1 MDIYQKIDIV
11 LIATAALCALLT
23 IMKIITIIILKV
35 KQKHSKRKC
44 ERIHLGNRIDA
55 EVVTLIEFSA
65 PLVALIIYKWICWGH
80 A

>member
-1 MDIYQKIDIV
+1 MDTYQKIDIV
-11 LIATAALCALLT
+11 LIATTALCAFLT
-23 IMKIITIIILKV
+23 VLKIITIIILKV
-35 KQKHSKRKC
+35 KQKRSKRKC
-44 ERIHLGNRIDA
+44 ERIRLGNRIDA

>member
-11 LIATAALCALLT
+11 LIATTALCAFLSIL
-23 IMKIITIIILKV
+23 KIIVIVILKV
-35 KQKHSKRKC
+35 EQKYIKRKC
-44 ERIHLGNRIDA
+44 ERIRLGNRINA

-65 PLVALIIYKWICWGH
+65 PLVALIIFKWICWGH

>member
-11 LIATAALCALLT
+11 LIATTALCAFLT
-23 IMKIITIIILKV
+23 ILKIIVIIILKV

-44 ERIHLGNRIDA
+44 ERIRLGNRIDT
-55 EVVTLIEFSA
+55 EVATLMEFSA
-65 PLVALIIYKWICWGH
+65 PLIAMIIFKWICWGH

>member
-23 IMKIITIIILKV
+23 IMKIITIIILKI
-35 KQKHSKRKC
+35 KQKRSKRKC
-44 ERIHLGNRIDA
+44 ERIRLGNRINA